1 MSEIRLYFKSSAIR
15 DEAEFLCL
23 TDMWRAAGS
32 DDSRRPAVW
41 LRQGAAVQFTQFIA
55 DSQGVTPDHILR
67 REHGNPRAGEGG
79 ATWAHW
85 QLGMAYAQ
93 YLSPEFHAWCNDVV
107 RKVMQ
112 GEIAT
117 SGALASLIA
126 TVAALAESVGALAER
141 MGKIEN
147 NQAALWSH
155 ISSGGY
161 IAPARFDQLW
171 RERETLADVELALGK
186 WKDRRSAKAG
196 ITRDMRESTDWG
208 GAGKPWARMPAAL
221 EPAVRAVLDRRLKD
235 VTRGSKAKS
244 QLSLIKTG

>member
-41 LRQGAAVQFTQFIA
+41 LRQDAAVQFTQFIA

-112 GEIAT
+112 GELAA
-117 SGALASLIA
+117 SGALASIVASIHALTEA
-126 TVAALAESVGALAER
+126 VAALAAR
-141 MGKIEN
+141 MTKLEN

-155 ISSGGY
+155 ISEGGY
-161 IAPARFDQLW
+161 IAAGRFDQLW
-171 RERETLADVELALGK
+171 RERKTLAEVEVALGK
-186 WKDRRSAKAG
+186 WKDRLSALEG
-196 ITRDMRESTDWG
+196 ITRDMRDATNWG
-208 GAGKPWARMPAAL
+208 GVGKPWKRMPAAL
-221 EPAVRAVLDRRLKD
+221 EPAARAVLERRMKD
-235 VTRGSKAKS
+235 VTRGSKPKG
-244 QLSLIKTG
+244 QLSLLKNA